1 MFEKLKAILVD
12 EFQLDEEDITP
23 DAELS
28 GDLGI
33 NSVELQSL
41 VLTCEME
48 FNIDIQTDELV
59 SFTTV
64 GDVANYLEKVVK

>member
-12 EFQLDEEDITP
+12 EFQLDEADVTL

-48 FNIDIQTDELV
+48 FDIDIQTDELT

-64 GDVANYLEKVVK
+64 GDVVEYLEKVAK

>member
-12 EFQLDEEDITP
+12 EFQLDEADITP
-23 DAELS
+23 EAELS

-48 FNIDIQTDELV
+48 FGIDIQTDELT

-64 GDVANYLEKVVK
+64 GDVVEFLEKVVK